1 VTGCRSEESEWYV
14 QGALVNRGDSIK
26 RRRRQRND
34 GCSSSSARSADQTPC
49 ISDTCTA
56 ATASRSDNDA
66 PRQTESSR
74 PVRVVVLG
82 DDEVGKTA
90 LLQQFMTSVYMAAA
104 VQNNFGTRLSNF
116 DLLQLKTTVRINF
129 CDVVVMHSAC

>member
-1 VTGCRSEESEWYV
+1 MKRVVPYV

-26 RRRRQRND
+26 RRRRQRQRND
-34 GCSSSSARSADQTPC
+34 SRSSSARSASADVQTPC
-49 ISDTCTA
+49 ISDTCIA
-56 ATASRSDNDA
+56 ATRRDDSDA
-66 PRQTESSR
+66 LRQMETSR

-104 VQNNFGTRLSNF
+104 VQNNFGTTLSNF
-116 DLLQLKTTVRINF
+116 DLL
-129 CDVVVMHSAC
+129 SAQSMYMDLAD

>member
-1 VTGCRSEESEWYV
+1 M

-26 RRRRQRND
+26 RRRRRQRQCND
-34 GCSSSSARSADQTPC
+34 SCSSSARSRSADQTPC
-49 ISDTCTA
+49 ISDTCTTV
-56 ATASRSDNDA
+56 ATRTDNDA
-66 PRQTESSR
+66 LRQMESSR

-104 VQNNFGTRLSNF
+104 VENNFGTTLSNF
-116 DLLQLKTTVRINF
+116 DLLQLKTTVRRNF
-129 CDVVVMHSAC
+129 SDVVVMCSEC